1 MSHDEKTTS
10 ARYSKKGKEVGGDIE
25 LGIIISARPRDKL
38 HGWLMSSSEMFFFGC
53 FKHVLTDGF
62 KMLNQVEAQFLVA
75 KYRLIIVH
83 LLMMMMMI
91 VSEEQRPGWTEH
103 VLTIE
108 WLELYRDRL

>member
-38 HGWLMSSSEMFFFGC
+38 HGWLMSGSACFFLC
-53 FKHVLTDGF
+53 LKHVLTGGF
-62 KMLNQVEAQFLVA
+62 KMLNQFEAQFLVA
-75 KYRLIIVH
+75 KYRFIIVH

-103 VLTIE
+103 VVTIE
-108 WLELYRDRL
+108 WLDLYRDRL